1 MNKKYIRVSSALEK
15 MIPVYQNIE
24 ILEASLMPREN
35 LKDYDEQI
43 LVKDAFGRKYIKN
56 KLDIVNNYRYMNGR
70 KINLLGWKQDSKYLI
85 QRRVNVKAKAVKI
98 PSQYNVKLHN
108 RLVNNGNKNGNYIVV
123 YPDNENDVLIISSKL
138 FNKIFSVSLDD
149 IQNFRTQIKKV
160 KVRNS
165 GNNGDI
171 TGKVYDRIFNVPS
184 GDIQNQ
190 SKKVKVERE
199 IKGSNNTAININERT
214 VTDIDKNVSKVEY
227 SGNFKYTAIG
237 VLVNKKEQIVG
248 FMLKNKNGDTFSVNK
263 KQLMTACHNHLVSNI
278 MLSNT
283 SSNGKYYLRGNGIRI
298 SDLPKILAE

>member
-70 KINLLGWKQDSKYLI
+70 RINLLGWRQNSKYLI

-98 PSQYNVKLHN
+98 PSQYNVKLPN

-123 YPDNENDVLIISSKL
+123 YPDNENEVLIISSKL
-138 FNKIFSVSLDD
+138 FNKIFSISLDD

-165 GNNGDI
+165 DNNGDI
-171 TGKVYDRIFNVPS
+171 TGKVYDRIFNTS
-184 GDIQNQ
+184 LEDMQNQ
-190 SKKVKVERE
+190 SKRVKVERG
-199 IKGSNNTAININERT
+199 IKGSNNTAININGKT
-214 VTDIDKNVSKVEY
+214 DTDIENKVEY

-248 FMLKNKNGDTFSVNK
+248 FILRNKNGDTFSVNK
-263 KQLMTACHNHLVSNI
+263 RQLMAACHNHLVSNI

-298 SDLPKILAE
+298 SDLPKTLAE